1 MKKQSL
7 INGLITI
14 VASML
19 LFSCSNNDAA
29 KSDANIVSPYNMA
42 DTSTNAAA
50 DSLIKSKE
58 LVAGKDS
65 LSVKEKEE
73 KEEKEE
79 NEKNEK

>member
-50 DSLIKSKE
+50 DSLAKSKE

-65 LSVKEKEE
+65 ITVKEE